1 MEEAVGKLWHRW
13 ITRAA
18 QIEHPDKR
26 VELKQIQKKIAL
38 YFHAFGGDPAL
49 AIKPASRQQWLA
61 RRSLLEKIAG
71 LEWQ

>member
-26 VELKQIQKKIAL
+26 VELKQIQQRLDSNVPVTKPKPIQHHVKNILGQA
-38 YFHAFGGDPAL
+38 AFDLQKMVRFGQA
-49 AIKPASRQQWLA
+49 
-61 RRSLLEKIAG
+61 
-71 LEWQ
+71 